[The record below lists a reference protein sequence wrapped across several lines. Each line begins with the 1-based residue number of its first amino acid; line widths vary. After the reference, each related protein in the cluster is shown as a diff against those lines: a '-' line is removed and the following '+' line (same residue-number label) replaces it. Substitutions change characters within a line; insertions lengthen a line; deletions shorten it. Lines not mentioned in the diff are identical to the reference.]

1 MTAQNNEN
9 DGGELAS
16 KKLKSSEIP
25 SSNEDKLLNLIVE
38 IIIEIIMED
47 EE

>member
-9 DGGELAS
+9 DGSELGS
-16 KKLKSSEIP
+16 KTLKSLETS
-25 SSNEDKLLNLIVE
+25 SSNEDKLLNLIAE
-38 IIIEIIMED
+38 IIVEIIMED